1 MFDYMGYGHSTKENR
16 GTEIKR
22 MFLVVFWM
30 YVNTYNLAY
39 AWCIWMFNMH
49 TILGAFAKLQKTGY
63 WIRHVC
69 PSALTGRI
77 DTWVV
82 FENLSE
88 LLNFH

>member
-39 AWCIWMFNMH
+39 VWCIWMFNMH
-49 TILGAFAKLQKTGY
+49 TFLGAFAKLQKTAIGFVMSV
-63 WIRHVC
+63 R
-69 PSALTGRI
+69 PFPLDG
-77 DTWVV
+77 
-82 FENLSE
+82 FPLNLILE
-88 LLNFH
+88 